1 MSDKALGAPAQTRTI
16 PPAPKREAWERVTT
30 VPLVILG
37 IGFVVGY
44 SLFVL
49 VDSSER
55 WFAPALVTI
64 LAIVWLTFLVD
75 VVVRISLT
83 PRGYR
88 AHFIFTHPID
98 MFSVILP
105 LFRAFRVLELLRQVP
120 YVSGRTATAVRTRVV
135 IYAAS
140 YAVLFVYFIALVV
153 LNAERDA
160 PGATITSFGE
170 AIWWACVTV
179 ATVGYGDAYPVT
191 TWGRIYAVILMAGG
205 IAIVGTASA
214 TVISLLNEQIAK
226 ARAQG
231 HAALEAA
238 QRAEEAAKA
247 AGADAQ
253 QAETAGDAA
262 AGRAI
267 GAGPAEG
274 RALVK
279 EQVASE
285 EFVDPADD
293 PAVTGV
299 SPAEEPLI
307 PGTQPLEDPGKGH
320 PELEE
325 GTPPPTTLSP

>member
-1 MSDKALGAPAQTRTI
+1 MSERTIGAPAKSRTV
-16 PPAPKREAWERVTT
+16 PAAPRREAWERVTT

-37 IGFVVGY
+37 IAFVVGY

-49 VDSSER
+49 VDSSES
-55 WFAPALVTI
+55 WFVPTLISMLAL
-64 LAIVWLTFLVD
+64 VWLTFLVD

-88 AHFIFTHPID
+88 AHFIATHPVD

-140 YAVLFVYFIALVV
+140 YAVLFIYFIALVV

-179 ATVGYGDAYPVT
+179 TTVGYGDAYPVT

-238 QRAEEAAKA
+238 QRAGEAAAA

-253 QAETAGDAA
+253 QAQAAADAA

-267 GAGPAEG
+267 GAGPAAG
-274 RALVK
+274 RATVK
-279 EQVASE
+279 EQAASE
-285 EFVDPADD
+285 GYVDPAED
-293 PAVTGV
+293 PAITGV
-299 SPAEEPLI
+299 PAAEEPLI
-307 PGTQPLEDPGKGH
+307 PGTQPIEDPGKGH
-320 PELEE
+320 PEVED
-325 GTPPPTTLSP
+325 GPPPPTTLNP

>member
-1 MSDKALGAPAQTRTI
+1 MSDKPLGAPAKSPTI
-16 PPAPKREAWERVTT
+16 PASPRRDAWERVTT
-30 VPLVILG
+30 VPLVVLG

-44 SLFVL
+44 SIFVL
-49 VDSSER
+49 VDSSEG
-55 WFAPALVTI
+55 WLEPTLVSVLAL
-64 LAIVWLTFLVD
+64 VWLTFLVD

-140 YAVLFVYFIALVV
+140 YAVFFVYFIALVV

-170 AIWWACVTV
+170 SIWWACVTV

-238 QRAEEAAKA
+238 QRAEEVARA

-253 QAETAGDAA
+253 QAQAAGDAA

-267 GAGPAEG
+267 GAGPAAG
-274 RALVK
+274 HAAVK
-279 EQVASE
+279 EQAASE
-285 EFVDPADD
+285 EYVDPAED

-299 SPAEEPLI
+299 QATEQPLI
-307 PGTQPLEDPGKGH
+307 AGTQPLEDPGKGH

-325 GTPPPTTLSP
+325 GPPPPTTLNP